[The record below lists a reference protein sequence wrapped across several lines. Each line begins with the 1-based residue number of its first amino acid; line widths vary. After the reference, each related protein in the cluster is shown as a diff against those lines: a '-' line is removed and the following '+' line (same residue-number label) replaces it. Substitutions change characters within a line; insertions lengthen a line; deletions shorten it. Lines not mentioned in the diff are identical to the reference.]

1 MRVLLTF
8 RSKVEFLSSLI
19 CVVLDFKWQLLQQ
32 GLESREIFCTEDYLS
47 LKICGII
54 LERNVAFAQFV
65 YVVTTFLPPQKKN
78 CLIGCV

>member
-54 LERNVAFAQFV
+54 LERNVAFAEFV
-65 YVVTTFLPPQKKN
+65 YVVTTFLPPKKKN